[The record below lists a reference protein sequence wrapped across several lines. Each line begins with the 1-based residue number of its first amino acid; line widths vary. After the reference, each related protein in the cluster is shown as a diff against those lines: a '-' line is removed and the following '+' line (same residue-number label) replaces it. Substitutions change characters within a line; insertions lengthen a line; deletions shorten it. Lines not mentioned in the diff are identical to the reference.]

1 MKPRVAVS
9 LCLLGEEVRHD
20 GGHKRSRFATDV
32 LAEYFEWAPVCPE
45 VEVGMGIPREPIRL
59 LADGDEIRLIGIRSE
74 RDWTDEMAAYAEAK
88 VAELAGEDIDGFI
101 LKKDSPSCGMAR
113 VKLYN
118 AKGMPTRDGVGA
130 FARVLMERMTTLPVE
145 EEGRLNDAGLREN
158 FITRVYTYQRW
169 RQLLREGLTPGQL
182 VDFHT
187 RHKLLLLAHSPKHYY
202 EMGPLVAEA
211 GARDL
216 DELAA
221 EYERLLMAG
230 LAKPATKQRQVN
242 TLHHLCGFLK
252 DALDG
257 EQKAELLDVIEQ
269 YRRGVVPIVAPLT
282 LLSAHLRRV
291 NHPWVTR
298 QLYLSPYPRELG
310 LRSHV

>member
-20 GGHKRSRFATDV
+20 GGHKRSRFMTDV
-32 LAEYFEWAPVCPE
+32 LGEYFEWIPLCPE
-45 VEVGMGIPREPIRL
+45 VDVGMGIPREPIRL
-59 LADGDEIRLIGIRSE
+59 LDDGGKVRLIGIRSE
-74 RDWTDEMAAYAEAK
+74 RDWTDEMAAYADKK
-88 VAELAGEDIDGFI
+88 VRELAARDIDGFI
-101 LKKDSPSCGMAR
+101 LKKDSPSCGMER

-118 AKGMPTRDGVGA
+118 VKGMPTRDGVGA
-130 FARVLMERMTTLPVE
+130 FARVLMERMQTLPVE

-169 RQLLREGLTPGQL
+169 RALLREGLDAGAL

-202 EMGPLVAEA
+202 EMGPMVAEA
-211 GARDL
+211 GTSDL
-216 DELAA
+216 EEMAPQ
-221 EYERLLMAG
+221 YERLLMAA
-230 LAKPATKQRQVN
+230 LAKPATTQRQVN

-252 DALDG
+252 DELDAG
-257 EQKAELLDVIEQ
+257 EKAELLDVIEQ
-269 YRRGVVPIVAPLT
+269 YRRGIVPIVTPLT
-282 LLSAHLRRV
+282 LLGAHLRRIE
-291 NHPWVTR
+291 HPWVNR
-298 QLYLSPYPRELG
+298 QVYLSPYPRDLG

>member
-32 LAEYFEWAPVCPE
+32 LADYFAWAPVCPE

-59 LADGDEIRLIGIRSE
+59 LADGDTIRLIGVRSE
-74 RDWTDEMAAYAEAK
+74 RDWTDEMAAYAERK
-88 VAELAGEDIDGFI
+88 VAELAAMDIDGFI

-118 AKGMPTRDGVGA
+118 VKGMPTRDGVGA
-130 FARVLMERMTTLPVE
+130 FARVLMDRMTTLPVE

-169 RQLLREGLTPGQL
+169 RRLLRDGLTAGKL

-187 RHKLLLLAHSPKHYY
+187 AHKLLLLAHSPRHYY
-202 EMGPLVAEA
+202 QMGPMVAEA
-211 GARDL
+211 GSRDL
-216 DELAA
+216 GEMAP
-221 EYERLLMAG
+221 EYERLLMDA

-252 DALDG
+252 EELDKD
-257 EQKAELLDVIEQ
+257 EKAELLDIIDQ
-269 YRRGVVPIVAPLT
+269 YRQGIVPIVAPLT
-282 LLSAHLRRV
+282 LLSAHLRRIQ
-291 NHPWVTR
+291 HPWVT
-298 QLYLSPYPRELG
+298 QQVYLSPYPRELG